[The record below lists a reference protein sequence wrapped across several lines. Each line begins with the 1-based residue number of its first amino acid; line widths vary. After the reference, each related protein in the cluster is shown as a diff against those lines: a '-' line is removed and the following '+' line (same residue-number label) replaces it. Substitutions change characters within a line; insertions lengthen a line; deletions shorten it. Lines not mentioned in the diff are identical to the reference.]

1 MVHALHHGAAW
12 LARAAGGDV
21 MDDAGIDYEAQYN
34 AREALPD
41 HPQIL
46 ARWARDSAVL
56 RQQLPCSIDLAWGD
70 DPDERLDWFPRAT
83 GSPGPVL
90 FFIHGGYWRTLD
102 KDHFAFLVPP
112 LQRLGLDVVL
122 ANYGLCPRVSIEEI
136 VAQLRR
142 GLAWVHAQAPGYG
155 ADPSRLYLAGHSAGG
170 HLVAMLMATD
180 WAGMGRGEVGQ
191 AIRGGLA
198 ISGIYDLAPLLGTS
212 INVEA
217 RLDETSARALSPA
230 LLQPNVEAPLAL
242 AVGGDE
248 SAEFGRQA
256 GLLSGAWPNALP
268 PEAVPGTNHFTVLDE
283 LALPGGVPWRQL
295 EALLAR

>member
-1 MVHALHHGAAW
+1 MTDGKV
-12 LARAAGGDV
+12 
-21 MDDAGIDYEAQYN
+21 DYEAQYN
-34 AREALPD
+34 AREAIPE

-56 RQQLPCSIDLAWGD
+56 CQQLPCRLDLAYGD
-70 DPDERLDWFPRAT
+70 DPGERLDWFPVESQASR
-83 GSPGPVL
+83 PVL

-112 LQRLGLDVVL
+112 LQRLGFDVVL
-122 ANYGLCPRVSIEEI
+122 ANYGLCPRVTIAEI

-142 GLAWVHAQAPGYG
+142 GLAWSHDHAGEFG
-155 ADPSRLYLAGHSAGG
+155 ADPERIFLAGHSAGG

-180 WAGMGRGEVGQ
+180 WKAEGRGDVGD
-191 AIRGGLA
+191 AIQGGLA
-198 ISGIYDLAPLLGTS
+198 VSGIYDLAPLLHTS

-217 RLDETSARALSPA
+217 RLDADAARALSPA
-230 LLQPNVEAPLAL
+230 WSAPCVDVPLAL

-256 GLLSGAWPNALP
+256 DLISGRWANALP
-268 PEAVPGTNHFTVLDE
+268 PETVPGTHHFSVLEELAVPGS
-283 LALPGGVPWRQL
+283 VPWRQL
-295 EALLAR
+295 EALLAG